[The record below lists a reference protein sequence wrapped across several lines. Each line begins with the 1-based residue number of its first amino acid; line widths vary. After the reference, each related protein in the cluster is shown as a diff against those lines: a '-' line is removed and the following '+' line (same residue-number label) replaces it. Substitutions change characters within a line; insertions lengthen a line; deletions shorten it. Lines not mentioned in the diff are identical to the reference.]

1 MTEREIP
8 ESVVHPDSSYH
19 LAAGTWACQA
29 VGVARMHRSG
39 RCDRL
44 SSCMLQ
50 LDMIGQLVAIDG
62 QLLLLGLEEIQILE
76 IIQHLMGGLVFL

>member
-1 MTEREIP
+1 
-8 ESVVHPDSSYH
+8 
-19 LAAGTWACQA
+19 
-29 VGVARMHRSG
+29 
-39 RCDRL
+39 
-44 SSCMLQ
+44 MLQ